1 MPDKTATQNP
11 YDAPQVAAADLTA
24 QRSFASLGDVASR
37 QRYFVV
43 ALGCALAAIG
53 YVMRVSFAWVGP
65 ELKQDLELN
74 DSQLGRLMA
83 VFALSYGLFEIPF
96 GYSGDRFGA
105 RLTLLVVMLGF
116 SGMTALTAAAR
127 SFAGLLVARFA
138 FGSFQAGIFPNIARM
153 FAAWMPVTQ
162 RGTAQGWIWMCTR
175 IGAAAS
181 PVMVAALIA
190 FVGDWRVTLLLL
202 TIPGVLWAIIF
213 FWWYRDNPANSTRV
227 NAAELEMIRQGRDVH
242 AGSHADVPWGK
253 LLRSGNLWALC
264 LAYGCGGIGSFF
276 NISLLPTYMADH
288 LGVDKKVGSLIGTI
302 ALSIGA
308 VGCFGSGWWSD
319 RIVRR
324 MNARKWGRRLF
335 GAVGFFVGGCLWLVV
350 AVRFGLRDWSAPA
363 TTVDIVTLGALVC
376 SLVLFY
382 DLTMPVSW
390 AATADIG
397 ERYAGTV
404 SGMMNTLGNLGA
416 AIGAAA
422 AGRLMHERHTALMFT
437 MFATAYFAAGLF
449 WLRIDSTQPVVG
461 GGTEAAT

>member
-1 MPDKTATQNP
+1 MPDQTASPNP
-11 YDAPQVAAADLTA
+11 YAASPVTPADLAA
-24 QRSFASLGDVASR
+24 QRDTSPADLVASR

-65 ELKQDLELN
+65 ELKHDLELN
-74 DSQLGRLMA
+74 DSQIGRLMA

-127 SFAGLLVARFA
+127 SFGALLAARFA

-162 RGTAQGWIWMCTR
+162 RATAQGWIWMCTR

-202 TIPGVLWAIIF
+202 TIPGVIWAIVF
-213 FWWYRDNPANSTRV
+213 FWWYRDNPANSARV
-227 NAAELEMIRQGRDVH
+227 NAAELEMIRQGRDEH
-242 AGSHADVPWGK
+242 AGSHADVPWSK

-335 GAVGFFVGGCLWLVV
+335 GAVGFFVGGLLWLVV
-350 AVRFGLRDWSAPA
+350 AVRFGLRDWTEPA

-416 AIGAAA
+416 AIGASA
-422 AGRLMHERHTALMFT
+422 AGALMHQRHTGLMFT
-437 MFATAYFAAGLF
+437 MFAAAYFAAGLF

-461 GGTEAAT
+461 SEKEVAT